1 MDTDAFNRLS
11 ARYGEMFEIACSFR
25 DTLCRVLDTA
35 ERRTKA
41 GKPLEQDEIDA
52 MTARLVEDTQ
62 KLYGPGRPVKPHAT
76 GPAQNT
82 FTRSVSGG
90 NRG

>member
-1 MDTDAFNRLS
+1 MDADQFNKLS
-11 ARYGEMFEIACSFR
+11 ARYREMFEIACSFR

-52 MTARLVEDTQ
+52 MTARLVADTER
-62 KLYGPGRPVKPHAT
+62 LYGPGRPVKPHAT
-76 GPAQNT
+76 GPAQ
-82 FTRSVSGG
+82 FYPPPSEGSGQ
-90 NRG
+90 